1 MEQFLFRNKGDG
13 TFEERPL
20 DVGVA
25 LSDNGKAYAG
35 MGVDFRDYDNDS
47 KPDVVVTEQIDPS
60 LFRNHGG
67 REHWLTIVLHGTMQD
82 AQSAGRYLSAS
93 DKRVHFGLGDVK
105 KADIEI
111 WWPSGARQRLS
122 GVDVD
127 RFLNVE
133 EPK

>member
-1 MEQFLFRNKGDG
+1 MDNVEQ
-13 TFEERPL
+13 
-20 DVGVA
+20 V
-25 LSDNGKAYAG
+25 
-35 MGVDFRDYDNDS
+35 
-47 KPDVVVTEQIDPS
+47 DPS
-60 LFRNHGG
+60 L
-67 REHWLTIVLHGTMQD
+67 
-82 AQSAGRYLSAS
+82 Y
-93 DKRVHFGLGDVK
+93 KRLHFGLGDAK